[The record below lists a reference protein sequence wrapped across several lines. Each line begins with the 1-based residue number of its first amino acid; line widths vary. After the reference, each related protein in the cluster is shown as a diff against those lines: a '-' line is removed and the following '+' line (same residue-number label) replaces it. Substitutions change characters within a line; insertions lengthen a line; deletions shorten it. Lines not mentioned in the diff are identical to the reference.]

1 MSQSTRSEDRA
12 KRIALLMYVSHGFLL
27 KVFQGIN
34 AYVDSARSWDYRYAN
49 ACTEVIGIIREWKP
63 DGIIADIHNL
73 ELADQLLTLG
83 VPIVNC
89 TIEIP
94 SVKGIAQLSV
104 DDRKV
109 GKLAAAYL
117 IQRGFQ
123 HFAYCGET
131 DRYPMVLRGNNFQ
144 AALADQGIDCHKY
157 SHWPSGVFQD
167 GYGWQW
173 SGKNKP
179 LLKWLL
185 GLPKP
190 IGIFASHDYIARE
203 VNMACRKE
211 NINVPSEVAILGVD
225 DDEVVCLTT
234 HPSLSSIKTPQRR
247 IGFEAGFL
255 LHQMMQGEGTPSEP
269 ILLAPTDVITRQS
282 TDFTA
287 IADTEIAQVVQFIR
301 KHADEPIRVTDAIQ
315 NIPASRRSLETRF
328 KDQYRRTI
336 FEEIQYN
343 HVTRAKHLLCET
355 DWPIERVAEASG
367 FNNRE
372 RLDKVF
378 RQIAGATP
386 AVYRRRMSHDRAVQM
401 DYPPNSVLI

>member
-1 MSQSTRSEDRA
+1 MSPSARSDNSA

-63 DGIIADIHNL
+63 DGIIADVHSL
-73 ELADQLLTLG
+73 ELADQLLTLD

-94 SVKGIAQLSV
+94 KVKGIAQICV
-104 DDRKV
+104 DDEKV
-109 GKLAAAYL
+109 GRLAAKYL
-117 IQRGFQ
+117 TQRGFR

-144 AALADQGIDCHKY
+144 AALTDQGMSCHKY

-185 GLPKP
+185 ALPKP

-211 NINVPSEVAILGVD
+211 NIGVPDEVAILGVD

-247 IGFEAGFL
+247 IGFESGFL
-255 LHQMMQGEGTPSEP
+255 LHQMMQGKPPPPEP
-269 ILLAPTDVITRQS
+269 ILLAPTGVITRQS

-287 IADTEIAQVVQFIR
+287 MTDPDITQIVQFIR
-301 KHADEPIRVTDAIQ
+301 KHPDQPIRVTDAIK

-328 KDQYRRTI
+328 KAQYRRTI
-336 FEEIQYN
+336 FEEIQFN

-355 DWPIERVAEASG
+355 DWPIEKVAEASG

-372 RLDKVF
+372 RLDDVF
-378 RQIAGATP
+378 RQIVGTSP
-386 AVYRRRMSHDRAVQM
+386 AVYRRRMSHERAAQI
-401 DYPPNSVLI
+401 DCPPNFTMI